1 MRKTVLA
8 AVLLTLL
15 LTLAGAGTALAA
27 GSHMP
32 GNELLIAKALKAR
45 GVIPATATAAE
56 ADAIVKAYIESKV
69 GTKPEDR
76 ANKPTAAPPTN
87 EYPGFG
93 TNMHGDY
100 NILGGVSTDHALV
113 LLVDFGGPWKGKSGP
128 LHGEILPPAA
138 GDNTTFWPGD
148 FSTSHYQNMLFGD
161 SFSVFAPDGSLRGT
175 STNTFKKYYLE
186 QSHGT
191 YTVTG
196 NIADW
201 VTVPY
206 PESYYGKDS
215 GSGTDDAN
223 GPVWRIVEDAVTAL
237 AAREPSFDWAQYD
250 HENPWGIAPGGF
262 NQPDGYVDHLIL
274 VHAGA
279 DQSAGGGA
287 QGDDAI
293 WAHSWWVDSANGMG
307 PGHSGGFQIPSSG
320 MWVGPYTINPEDG
333 GIGVFAHEFGHDLGL
348 PDQYNYDGS
357 VEATPGFWS
366 LMDSGSW
373 LGDAR
378 WGLDTA
384 PAPMDA
390 WSKYYLGWVD
400 PVVVARGATARATLP
415 PSAFGDFSKTTVRI
429 DLPAAEYTIS
439 LSGADGNSEWY
450 SDMGDNLNNKMTTTS
465 KIAIPAGSPRL
476 SFSTWYDI
484 EPGYDYGM
492 VEVST
497 DGLAYTSVAG
507 NLTSSAGGG
516 VYGITGTS
524 SGWVPASYDLS
535 AWAGQS
541 VYLRFRYFTD
551 GGVAQ
556 KGWEIDDIAVS
567 GGAFSDT
574 ADSSATM
581 VASPAAGWSI
591 VDGQKTKTATRYY
604 IADYRTRMGF
614 DAYLANCYN
623 FLPGSNTAEFFTYNT
638 GLVLQYR
645 NTGFLDNEVAYHPGE
660 GGWTYVDS
668 HPKPDSYLV
677 STSRRKS
684 TTVYWR
690 TRIQMRDAAF
700 GLSASPDQWLLGKLL
715 PGYAGQAAFDDA
727 WQYWYAEKPDAGAKL
742 PQAGVSFK
750 VTAQNTRGLTVS
762 IDNVP

>member
-1 MRKTVLA
+1 MRRFLVTA
-8 AVLLTLL
+8 TLL
-15 LTLAGAGTALAA
+15 ALCTFLTASSALAIGA
-27 GSHMP
+27 RHMP
-32 GNELLIAKALKAR
+32 GNEILITKALKAR
-45 GVIPATATAAE
+45 GVIPAGATAAE
-56 ADAIVKAYIESKV
+56 ADAIVTAYIEQKV

-76 ANKPTAAPPTN
+76 ANRSVAALPSN

-93 TNMHGDY
+93 SNQHGDY
-100 NILGGVSTDHALV
+100 NIINGVSTDKALV

-128 LHGEILPPAA
+128 LHGEILPPLA

-161 SFSVFAPDGSLRGT
+161 SFPIYAADGSLRGT

-223 GPVWRIVEDAVTAL
+223 GPVWRVVEDAVTAL
-237 AAREPSFDWAQYD
+237 AARDPNFDWAQYD
-250 HENPWGIAPGGF
+250 HENPWGIVAGGF

-307 PGHSGGFQIPSSG
+307 PGRSGGFQIPGSS

-333 GIGVFAHEFGHDLGL
+333 GIGVFSHEFGHDLGL

-373 LGDAR
+373 LGDTR

-400 PVVVARGATARATLP
+400 PVVVARGATARATLA
-415 PSAFGDFSKTTVRI
+415 PSATGDAGKTTVRI
-429 DLPAAEYTIS
+429 DLPAAEYTTT
-439 LSGADGNSEWY
+439 LSAADGNPEWY
-450 SDMGDNLNNKMTTTS
+450 SDMGDNLNNKLTTAS
-465 KIAIPAGSPRL
+465 KITLPAVSPAL
-476 SFSTWYDI
+476 SFLTWYDI
-484 EPGYDYGM
+484 ETGYDYGM
-492 VEVST
+492 VEVSM
-497 DGLAYTSVAG
+497 DGLAYTSAAG
-507 NLTSSAGGG
+507 NLTSSAGTG

-524 SGWVPASYDLS
+524 SGWVSASYDLS
-535 AWAGQS
+535 AWAGKS

-551 GGVAQ
+551 GGVAL
-556 KGWEIDDIAVS
+556 KGWEIDNIAVN

-574 ADSSATM
+574 ADSSAQL
-581 VASPAAGWSI
+581 VASPAGSWSI

-604 IADYRTRMGF
+604 IADYRTRLGF

-623 FLPGSNTAEFFTYNT
+623 FLPASNTAQFFSYNT
-638 GLVLQYR
+638 GLLLQYR
-645 NTGFLDNEVAYHPGE
+645 NTAFLDNEILYHPGE
-660 GGWTYVDS
+660 GGWSYVDS
-668 HPKPDSYLV
+668 HPTPDSYTVL
-677 STSRRKS
+677 TSRKRAMI
-684 TTVYWR
+684 VFWR
-690 TRIQMRDAAF
+690 TRIQVRDAAF
-700 GLSASPDQWLLGKLL
+700 GLAPRSAATLLGQTL
-715 PGYAGQAAFDDA
+715 PGYAGQPSFDDSLP
-727 WQYWYAEKPDAGAKL
+727 YWFASKPDSGVKL
-742 PQAGVSFK
+742 PQLGVSFT
-750 VTAQNTRGLTVS
+750 VTAQTARGLTVS
-762 IDNVP
+762 IDNVK